1 MACLSRMI
9 RGKTLSMAFVGSE
22 PQVRRSWDAETEAE
36 HVSGVGMWVKKIQGL
51 EKSEHDEDFSLEM

>member
-1 MACLSRMI
+1 MI